1 MFICEYNEVIF
12 VRMIPYEYHY
22 HSKILSVLFPACL
35 DQSRPLPRGETT
47 ATPTARIVRHLAGS
61 GASTNPKVIGIS
73 RRGTQSRQ
81 NVGEIDHRLRVGN
94 LPDEKW
100 DDSEPTV
107 TFSQCRGA
115 VGERAQNV
123 GALDKDKSARLLA
136 QQLRQVVATSCDFLG
151 YRGQGNFSRAIFFSR
166 SSQNSMCSFLSNEP
180 SNSAAFGPA

>member
-1 MFICEYNEVIF
+1 
-12 VRMIPYEYHY
+12 MIGP
-22 HSKILSVLFPACL
+22 SSP
-35 DQSRPLPRGETT
+35 
-47 ATPTARIVRHLAGS
+47 
-61 GASTNPKVIGIS
+61 IGIS

-81 NVGEIDHRLRVGN
+81 NVGEIDHRLRVGD
-94 LPDEKW
+94 LPDEER
-100 DDSEPTV
+100 DDTEPTV
-107 TFSQCRGA
+107 TFPQRRGA